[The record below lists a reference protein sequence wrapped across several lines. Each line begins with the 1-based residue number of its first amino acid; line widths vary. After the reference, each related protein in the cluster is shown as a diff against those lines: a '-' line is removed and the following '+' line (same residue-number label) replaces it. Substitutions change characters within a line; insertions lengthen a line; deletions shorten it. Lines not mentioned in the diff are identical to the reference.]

1 MGLFGGR
8 KDGKLVDLQECK
20 QGIKALYLKI
30 HLYILQSRTF
40 PGGSSVKNPSAMQEA
55 VVWVDKIPWRTK

>member
-30 HLYILQSRTF
+30 HLYIL
-40 PGGSSVKNPSAMQEA
+40 
-55 VVWVDKIPWRTK
+55 